1 MPHLNRLN
9 RKFSNQ
15 GLQVL
20 GLSMDDDMSIR
31 EFIISNKINF
41 PVAPANDEMRSEY
54 AVRSVPTVY
63 LIDSKGI
70 IVEKFTGF
78 SNETAKRLEKSIIN
92 LYSP

>member
-1 MPHLNRLN
+1 MPHLNRLSRN
-9 RKFSNQ
+9 YSSQ

-20 GLSMDDDMSIR
+20 GLSLDDDMSIR
-31 EFIISNKINF
+31 EFIISNKITF

-54 AVRSVPTVY
+54 AIRSVPTVY
-63 LIDSKGI
+63 LIDNKGI

-78 SNETAKRLEKSIIN
+78 SNETAKRLEKTILN